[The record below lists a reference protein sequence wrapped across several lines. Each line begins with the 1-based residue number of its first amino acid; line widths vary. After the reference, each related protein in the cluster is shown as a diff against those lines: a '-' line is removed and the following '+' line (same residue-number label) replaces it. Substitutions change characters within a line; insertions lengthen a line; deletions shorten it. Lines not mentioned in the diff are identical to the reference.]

1 MFQDNLKALRKQK
14 GYTQESLAIQLHVV
28 RQTVS
33 KWEKGLSVPDA
44 ELLQRI
50 AEVLEVDVVQ
60 LLGGE
65 LPKRE
70 PDQSALV
77 EQLARIN
84 EQLAIRN
91 RRARRIWR
99 TAIIALVAAPLLL
112 LALTIALRAAYVD
125 RDPAGSVAWRCAL
138 NGEEYGWE
146 IEYNAK
152 YQILAGGGDAWIGNH
167 LDLQQYDEDAN
178 QYAAHLQDYFT
189 ERGGTVEV
197 TRTEGLKLLGD

>member
-70 PDQSALV
+70 PDQNALV

-84 EQLAIRN
+84 EQLAVRN

-99 TAIIALVAAPLLL
+99 AVIIALVAMVVLSLLL
-112 LALTIALRAAYVD
+112 SVLGLTAYRNNDV
-125 RDPAGSVAWRCAL
+125 AGSVAWRCTL
-138 NGEEYGWE
+138 DGEEYGWE
-146 IEYNAK
+146 IEYNDR
-152 YQILAGGGDAWIGNH
+152 YQVLVSGGDAWIDNH

-178 QYAAHLQDYFT
+178 QYAAHLKDCFA

-197 TRTEGLKLLGD
+197 TRAEGLKLLGE

>member
-70 PDQSALV
+70 PDQNALV

-84 EQLAIRN
+84 EQLAVRN

-99 TAIIALVAAPLLL
+99 AAVIALVAMVVLSLLL
-112 LALTIALRAAYVD
+112 SVLGLTAYRNNDV
-125 RDPAGSVAWRCAL
+125 AGSVAWKCTL

-146 IEYNAK
+146 IEYNDR
-152 YQILAGGGDAWIGNH
+152 YQILACGGDAWIGNH
-167 LDLQQYDEDAN
+167 LDLQQYDDDAN
-178 QYAAHLQDYFT
+178 QYAAHLKDCFA
-189 ERGGTVEV
+189 ERGGVVEV
-197 TRTEGLKLLGD
+197 TSAEGLELLGE